1 MVSSCSS
8 TSRPG
13 CPGGEP
19 VQQRAQRHRG
29 RLRWHPGPEY
39 AQLTGADLPHQVAE
53 PTLTG
58 EQLLRLAEQQ
68 LTGGGEA
75 YLAAGPV
82 EQLDGQLP
90 FQPLDRLAQGRLGHP
105 EQLRGPP
112 EVQFVRDHHEVPQV
126 PEQIHGRTLRQRR
139 SLAAGYRA
147 GVDVSERIEAI
158 FAAVGVTA
166 SLHVVDVDATD
177 LTPGGTADGVPEIG
191 VRADDQVVIASI
203 FKVLL
208 VLEFARQ
215 VEAGQLD
222 PTERVLVTAD
232 DRLGGWGLAGCTDD
246 AEVSLRD
253 LAYFAMSVTD
263 NTAADLLLRRV
274 GPDLLPMLAAELGL
288 SRTRV
293 LGGPRDLV
301 ELMLADVGARTEAE
315 FARIF
320 PTLPEERVRAMRVFD
335 PEHTT
340 SSTAREIT
348 RLLTLIWRD
357 EAGPPAACAMVR
369 TWMARQI
376 FWTRLAAGFP
386 PGVRVSGK
394 TGTLPGLHLEAGVA
408 EYPDGGRY
416 AIAVFARADRLAS
429 RRIDVDLAMGEAAR
443 TAVEALRG
451 D

>member
-1 MVSSCSS
+1 M
-8 TSRPG
+8 
-13 CPGGEP
+13 
-19 VQQRAQRHRG
+19 
-29 RLRWHPGPEY
+29 
-39 AQLTGADLPHQVAE
+39 
-53 PTLTG
+53 
-58 EQLLRLAEQQ
+58 
-68 LTGGGEA
+68 
-75 YLAAGPV
+75 
-82 EQLDGQLP
+82 
-90 FQPLDRLAQGRLGHP
+90 
-105 EQLRGPP
+105 
-112 EVQFVRDHHEVPQV
+112 
-126 PEQIHGRTLRQRR
+126 
-139 SLAAGYRA
+139 
-147 GVDVSERIEAI
+147 DVSERIEAI

-177 LTPGGTADGVPEIG
+177 PTPGGTADDVPEIG
-191 VRADDQVVIASI
+191 LRADDQVVIASI

>member
-1 MVSSCSS
+1 M
-8 TSRPG
+8 
-13 CPGGEP
+13 
-19 VQQRAQRHRG
+19 
-29 RLRWHPGPEY
+29 
-39 AQLTGADLPHQVAE
+39 
-53 PTLTG
+53 
-58 EQLLRLAEQQ
+58 
-68 LTGGGEA
+68 
-75 YLAAGPV
+75 
-82 EQLDGQLP
+82 
-90 FQPLDRLAQGRLGHP
+90 
-105 EQLRGPP
+105 
-112 EVQFVRDHHEVPQV
+112 
-126 PEQIHGRTLRQRR
+126 
-139 SLAAGYRA
+139 
-147 GVDVSERIEAI
+147 DVSERIEAI

-177 LTPGGTADGVPEIG
+177 PTPGGTADGVPEIG

-301 ELMLADVGARTEAE
+301 ELMLADVGARTEVE

>member
-1 MVSSCSS
+1 M
-8 TSRPG
+8 
-13 CPGGEP
+13 
-19 VQQRAQRHRG
+19 
-29 RLRWHPGPEY
+29 
-39 AQLTGADLPHQVAE
+39 
-53 PTLTG
+53 
-58 EQLLRLAEQQ
+58 
-68 LTGGGEA
+68 
-75 YLAAGPV
+75 
-82 EQLDGQLP
+82 
-90 FQPLDRLAQGRLGHP
+90 
-105 EQLRGPP
+105 
-112 EVQFVRDHHEVPQV
+112 
-126 PEQIHGRTLRQRR
+126 
-139 SLAAGYRA
+139 
-147 GVDVSERIEAI
+147 DVSERIEAI

-177 LTPGGTADGVPEIG
+177 PTPGGTAGCVPEIG

-263 NTAADLLLRRV
+263 NTAADLLLRRL

-340 SSTAREIT
+340 SSTARDIT

-357 EAGPPAACAMVR
+357 EAGPAAACAMVR